1 MAKQE
6 RPLQLIVRFADSL
19 FDVGDVVARHNE
31 IVEKEGSVW
40 FGKMGQTIS
49 QIRIDKLTQQIDQN
63 IPTYLYLVK
72 GNRKKST
79 PYQAPLLSICRE
91 MPADQAL
98 IPPYYTEKDILQ
110 FMKVFIKIGKI
121 TKIEMK
127 DLCKL
132 QAISSVNPMSD
143 TLARSS
149 SGYFLVHEKKTKE

>member
-6 RPLQLIVRFADSL
+6 RPLHLIVRFADSL

-49 QIRIDKLTQQIDQN
+49 QIRIDKLNQQIAQD

-79 PYQAPLLSICRE
+79 PYQAPLLSISRE
-91 MPADQAL
+91 LPTDQAL

-110 FMKVFIKIGKI
+110 FMKVFMKVGKI

-127 DLCKL
+127 DLNKL
-132 QAISSVNPMSD
+132 QAISSINPMSD
-143 TLARSS
+143 TLAAAHQVI
-149 SGYFLVHEKKTKE
+149 FWFTKRR